1 MTARRAITL
10 LVLAVAAGAVAGRL
24 TGDAA
29 PGTLTLAGLVALAL
43 LVSALLPA
51 ARTADPSEGPD
62 VAPPPP
68 DPSPPRRRP
77 ITSPPTLG
85 RWDETPRA

>member
-10 LVLAVAAGAVAGRL
+10 LVFAVAAGAVAGRL
-24 TGDAA
+24 AGGGA

-43 LVSALLPA
+43 IASVFLPA
-51 ARTADPSEGPD
+51 GRKAVPPEDSD
-62 VAPPPP
+62 VPERAPE
-68 DPSPPRRRP
+68 PRRRP
-77 ITSPPTLG
+77 IAPPPTLG